1 MSNKITQSIIDAS
14 LLLRKQHSGVL
25 STHSL
30 SVEGFPFGSITPFLL
45 TSKGDIVIYASDIAQ
60 HSRNM
65 KSNPKVSLFIH
76 DPSEDDSQANA
87 RVTVLGEATPDVV
100 AQSDIDRYFRLF
112 PQAKA
117 YEQTHDFRF
126 YLVKT
131 VRVRYIGGFGEIYW
145 LPEDL
150 WRQSF
155 VDIEEVEQGAIAH
168 MHEDHADALTAI
180 AQAAQQKVQGR
191 ETDGKPNEKQVAEQS
206 TVNKSAVN
214 EKTIKEE
221 TKNTGSQEGTTELLS
236 ILHNG
241 MHLRIQDKTQF
252 IPFIAPIKTPEDMRK
267 AVVDVTKQAR
277 AQLTG

>member
-1 MSNKITQSIIDAS
+1 MSNKITQSIANAS
-14 LLLRKQHSGVL
+14 LLLRQQHSAIL

-45 TSKGDIVIYASDIAQ
+45 TNHGDIVIYASDIAQ

-76 DPSEDDSQANA
+76 DPSEHDSQANA
-87 RVTVLGEATPDVV
+87 RVTVLGEASVDAV

-126 YLVKT
+126 YLIKT

-155 VDIEEVEQGAIAH
+155 VDIGEAELSAIEH
-168 MHEDHADALTAI
+168 MHDDHADALEAI
-180 AQAAQQKVQGR
+180 AQAHQAAV
-191 ETDGKPNEKQVAEQS
+191 ESTDVKGS
-206 TVNKSAVN
+206 T
-214 EKTIKEE
+214 EE
-221 TKNTGSQEGTTELLS
+221 NTPELLS

-252 IPFIAPIKTPEDMRK
+252 VPFVTPISAPEEMRK
-267 AVVDVTKQAR
+267 AVVEVTKQAR
-277 AQLTG
+277 MQLAG